1 MVVYQMQRSRMH
13 NFPDHYNPASGI
25 PDDMERSMHD
35 SIRAH
40 HEERRSQQQQDYKRK
55 RASRSSS
62 SRGKATNNNND
73 GVSDVRAIHHMDQ
86 SRRKSEI
93 VYNKLN
99 KARET
104 LPSEKSTE
112 FENAINDYIELERVV
127 ARYLQQT
134 SDEFGKARTLN
145 TKEARLA
152 QIEKARK
159 AKNDRIDVEKT
170 AREAARDKF
179 NSIRDELDSILQ
191 KGEL

>member
-1 MVVYQMQRSRMH
+1 MH
-13 NFPDHYNPASGI
+13 NFPDHYNPASGL
-25 PDDMERSMHD
+25 PEDMERSMHD

-40 HEERRSQQQQDYKRK
+40 HEERRRQQQTEYKRK
-55 RASRSSS
+55 RSSSRSSS
-62 SRGKATNNNND
+62 SRGKASGNDD

-99 KARET
+99 KARGSLT
-104 LPSEKSTE
+104 DEKISE
-112 FENAINDYIELERVV
+112 FEKAINDYIELERVV

-159 AKNDRIDVEKT
+159 AKNDRIDLEKT

-179 NSIRDELDSILQ
+179 NSIRDELDGILQ
-191 KGEL
+191 KDEL

>member
-1 MVVYQMQRSRMH
+1 MH
-13 NFPDHYNPASGI
+13 NFPDHYNPGSGL
-25 PDDMERSMHD
+25 PEDMERSMHD

-40 HEERRSQQQQDYKRK
+40 HEERRRQQQQDYKRK

-62 SRGKATNNNND
+62 SRGKATNNDD

-99 KARET
+99 KARGS
-104 LPSEKSTE
+104 LDSDKSTE
-112 FENAINDYIELERVV
+112 FENAIKGYIELERVV

-159 AKNDRIDVEKT
+159 AKNDRIDLEKS

-191 KGEL
+191 KQEL